1 MQKREKLLVAATSL
15 IVIAYLWGVVNGSL
29 ARGSFAHQQ
38 IVAFCTGIF
47 VAVTMRMLLQ
57 KREH

>member
-1 MQKREKLLVAATSL
+1 MSRTEMFLTAATGL
-15 IVIAYLWGVVNGSL
+15 VVVAYLWGITNGSL

-47 VAVTMRMLLQ
+47 VAVTVRMLLR